1 MKKTAFFLSVLLSVA
16 IAQADGGAAS
26 LVAKKSSTGY
36 YAFSEKTQQ
45 QFIQDCSANANEQVC
60 RCVLEK
66 IQQTYSEK
74 EYLKLDA
81 SLRKGYGDYEFESFI
96 SSAVNDCDEQYA
108 SSLPKVSE
116 EYATAYADTLL
127 KNIGKKKEYIPECTP
142 IYKDI
147 YGITAAKQICG
158 CFYDRF
164 TGDRERLIKTFMT
177 EGIPDDNDNDKW
189 GMDYTFDCLPDK
201 FTPEIEKNLVN
212 FLNQQGLP
220 KSTSQCFVKSIKK
233 EYSPKIFATIKKE
246 PYALAVLVYKA
257 AGECFLGTDNGG
269 LGSSGYSSGNKLH
282 LDYSKIL
289 EALDEQDKKYQNKP
303 KEKRSESEHRY
314 SLDDDDDYDQKY
326 TERYAEGGSGD
337 IGDGLAGLFGG
348 GGGGIATKAKGSIK
362 TPSERDIAV
371 TGDGSRSTA
380 DIMKV
385 VRQRTPGLRHI
396 YNKFLKKKPGF
407 KGKVTLK
414 LTIAPDGEIIK
425 ISIASSTTGYGEFDG
440 EIKSAVSR
448 WKFSKVKSGNT
459 TVTIPFPF
467 TE

>member
-96 SSAVNDCDEQYA
+96 SSAVSDCDEQYA
-108 SSLPKVSE
+108 NSLPKMSE
-116 EYATAYADTLL
+116 EEATAYADTLL
-127 KNIGKKKEYIPECTP
+127 KNLGNKKEYIPECTP

-201 FTPEIEKNLVN
+201 FTPEIEKAFVN
-212 FLNQQGLP
+212 YLNQSGLP
-220 KSTSQCFVKSIKK
+220 KSMSQCFVKSIKK
-233 EYSPKIFATIKKE
+233 EYSPKIFATIRKD
-246 PYALAVLVYKA
+246 PNALVVLVYKT

-303 KEKRSESEHRY
+303 KEKRSESEYRY
-314 SLDDDDDYDQKY
+314 SLDDDDDYNQEY
-326 TERYAEGGSGD
+326 AERYAKIGSGGV
-337 IGDGLAGLFGG
+337 GDGMASLGV
-348 GGGGIATKAKGSIK
+348 GGIATKAKGSIK
-362 TPSERDIAV
+362 TPSERDITV
-371 TGDGSRSTA
+371 TGKGNRSTA

-385 VRQRTPGLRHI
+385 VRQRSPGLRHI

-407 KGKVTLK
+407 LGKVTLK
-414 LTIAPDGEIIK
+414 FTIARSGEIT
-425 ISIASSTTGYGEFDG
+425 SIEKVSSTTGFSGFDN
-440 EIKSAVSR
+440 EIKNAVSR
-448 WKFSKVKSGNT
+448 WKFGKIESGKN
-459 TVTIPFPF
+459 TVTIPFTF
-467 TE
+467 SE

>member
-1 MKKTAFFLSVLLSVA
+1 MRKAAFFLSVLLSAAV
-16 IAQADGGAAS
+16 AQADGGAAS
-26 LVAKKSSTGY
+26 LVAKNSKSGY

-147 YGITAAKQICG
+147 YGPTAAKQICG
-158 CFYDRF
+158 CLYDRF
-164 TGDRERLIKTFMT
+164 TGDRARLIKTFMT
-177 EGIPDDNDNDKW
+177 DGIPGDNDNDEW
-189 GMDYTFDCLPDK
+189 GMDYSFECLPDK

-246 PYALAVLVYKA
+246 PYALVVLVYKA
-257 AGECFLGTDNGG
+257 AGDCFLKTG
-269 LGSSGYSSGNKLH
+269 SGYGVGYGLFAE
-282 LDYSKIL
+282 YEKIIDEL
-289 EALDEQDKKYQNKP
+289 IEQDNKSQKKP
-303 KEKRSESEHRY
+303 KVQRSESGRRY

-326 TERYAEGGSGD
+326 MEGGPVD
-337 IGDGLAGLFGG
+337 IGDGLASLGV
-348 GGGGIATKAKGSIK
+348 GGIATKAKGSIT

-407 KGKVTLK
+407 QGKVTLEF
-414 LTIAPDGEIIK
+414 TIAPDGGITSIK
-425 ISIASSTTGYGEFDG
+425 KVSSTTGYGEFDS

-448 WKFSKVKSGNT
+448 WKFSKIKSGKS
-459 TVTIPFPF
+459 TVTIPFTF
-467 TE
+467 VE

>member
-1 MKKTAFFLSVLLSVA
+1 MRKTAFFLSVLLSAAV
-16 IAQADGGAAS
+16 AQADGGAAS

-45 QFIQDCSANANEQVC
+45 QFIQDCSANAYEQVC
-60 RCVLEK
+60 LCVLGK

-147 YGITAAKQICG
+147 YGPTAAKQVCG
-158 CFYDRF
+158 CLYDRF
-164 TGDRERLIKTFMT
+164 TGDRARLIKTFMT
-177 EGIPDDNDNDKW
+177 DGIPGDNDNDEW
-189 GMDYTFDCLPDK
+189 GMDYSFECLPDK

-246 PYALAVLVYKA
+246 PYALVVLVYKA
-257 AGECFLGTDNGG
+257 AGDCILRTG
-269 LGSSGYSSGNKLH
+269 SGYGVGYGLFAE
-282 LDYSKIL
+282 YEKIIDEL
-289 EALDEQDKKYQNKP
+289 IEQDNKSQKKP
-303 KEKRSESEHRY
+303 KVQRSESGRRY

-326 TERYAEGGSGD
+326 AKGGSVD
-337 IGDGLAGLFGG
+337 IGDGLASLGV
-348 GGGGIATKAKGSIK
+348 GGIATKAKGSIT

-371 TGDGSRSTA
+371 TGDGNRSTA

-407 KGKVTLK
+407 QGKVSLK
-414 LTIAPDGEIIK
+414 FTIAPDGGITSIK
-425 ISIASSTTGYGEFDG
+425 KVSSTTGYGEFDD

-448 WKFSKVKSGNT
+448 WKFGKGASGNT
-459 TVTIPFPF
+459 TVTIPFTF